1 MKRPRVS
8 KREPAAVA
16 EGHLSAL
23 GRLVDGAFPDP
34 TQFFDHGLALLVQ
47 QLGVDRAVMARLTDL
62 GWEAFWW
69 ATAEGT
75 TADAAVH
82 QPAVTFCPQVLE
94 HPQRTLAIKD
104 AAAEAVS
111 ASAVAAAVAVTPD
124 VTPAAEVDLTSEP
137 AREST
142 PTTRP
147 IKIDAPIVQLDG
159 LELDDLTVAERLG
172 LASDDDEVGPT
183 S

>member
-1 MKRPRVS
+1 MLELQ
-8 KREPAAVA
+8 REIAASPV
-16 EGHLSAL
+16 EPVPSA
-23 GRLVDGAFPDP
+23 V
-34 TQFFDHGLALLVQ
+34 
-47 QLGVDRAVMARLTDL
+47 
-62 GWEAFWW
+62 
-69 ATAEGT
+69 
-75 TADAAVH
+75 
-82 QPAVTFCPQVLE
+82 
-94 HPQRTLAIKD
+94 KD

>member
-1 MKRPRVS
+1 
-8 KREPAAVA
+8 
-16 EGHLSAL
+16 
-23 GRLVDGAFPDP
+23 
-34 TQFFDHGLALLVQ
+34 
-47 QLGVDRAVMARLTDL
+47 
-62 GWEAFWW
+62 
-69 ATAEGT
+69 
-75 TADAAVH
+75 
-82 QPAVTFCPQVLE
+82 VLE
-94 HPQRTLAIKD
+94 LQREIAASPVEPVPSAVKD

-124 VTPAAEVDLTSEP
+124 VTPAAELDVAPEP